1 MRKFV
6 WIFGE
11 NLGKTFDNNSYYFW
25 DQVCEYDDNID
36 KYLVLQKNK
45 KTMAFYNALP
55 TNKQNKIIW
64 KDSVKHFELFKKADM
79 YFVSLSYKDIL
90 PEKLFGKKIK
100 LIIKRPLIYLQHG
113 TTAIKR
119 LGYKG
124 NTYYNNLYKFIYY
137 NKDMYKKFMEINKF
151 NDYQLYYGEFHP
163 RYKKTV
169 QYHLEKLKEKSDKKK
184 ILFFIT
190 WREYFGDN
198 FATKRFI
205 NKLNQVFENKEFI
218 NYIEKNGIEV
228 ELCMHQFYDEE
239 KISVIKESIKGTK
252 IKLIYPNEVNLMKE
266 LATCDLLV
274 TDYSSVGFDCT
285 LLEIPVI
292 LFQPDCDEYFKYRE
306 TYYSVEELYKYNI
319 TNANELIRTIIE
331 GNYKVN
337 KFFRDKTP
345 KKINYKAIAEGKH
358 IEKMYN
364 YFKNLQENRITII
377 GYNFTGKGGTV
388 SASKSLAEALL
399 EKGYLVELLSLKM
412 TEKKYSL
419 PYGLAINGFY
429 NKKQNKWINRAKRH
443 LYKNPKDYYYFDYDI
458 NKKMLSPYIGKALRE
473 YLENTNSRTIISTRE
488 SIHLFVKNFANES
501 VKNKLY
507 FFHTDSTI
515 LEDYYPHLM
524 EEIKKQT
531 LENCIFVTNA
541 SKEAYKN
548 NLGYTNYEKG
558 VVIGNCLESKSM
570 IEKKYIKIN
579 KERKEIFA
587 VSLIRLSKDRENDVN
602 NIIEFGKFLVKN
614 DVKDVIIKIYG
625 QGDLSEYLTSQILDN
640 YIDDVIYYM
649 GPTDNPKNTI
659 LSNDCVIDFCN
670 NQSFGMTYIES
681 ILNGRPVFAKENIGS
696 LEVLKEIP
704 YSYYHSNEEL
714 LEKLRN
720 VKNKK
725 VKEYKDN
732 YDIISKKYSRK
743 IVAEKIS
750 ELLK

>member
-1 MRKFV
+1 MFRF
-6 WIFGE
+6 
-11 NLGKTFDNNSYYFW
+11 LYYNP
-25 DQVCEYDDNID
+25 DIKEI
-36 KYLVLQKNK
+36 
-45 KTMAFYNALP
+45 
-55 TNKQNKIIW
+55 
-64 KDSVKHFELFKKADM
+64 FKKEND
-79 YFVSLSYKDIL
+79 
-90 PEKLFGKKIK
+90 
-100 LIIKRPLIYLQHG
+100 
-113 TTAIKR
+113 
-119 LGYKG
+119 
-124 NTYYNNLYKFIYY
+124 
-137 NKDMYKKFMEINKF
+137 F

-169 QYHLEKLKEKSDKKK
+169 QYHLEKLEEKNAKKK

-205 NKLNQVFENKEFI
+205 NKLNQVFENKKFI
-218 NYIEKNGIEV
+218 NYIEKNDIEV

-285 LLEIPVI
+285 FLKIPVV
-292 LFQPDCDEYFKYRE
+292 LFQPDCEEYFKYRS
-306 TYYSVEELYKYNI
+306 TYYPEEEISKYNV
-319 TNANELIRTIIE
+319 TTANDLIKVIIE
-331 GNYKVN
+331 EKYVINN
-337 KFFRDKTP
+337 FFKNRLP
-345 KKINYKAIAEGKH
+345 KRVNYKAIAEGKH

-524 EEIKKQT
+524 EEIKK
-531 LENCIFVTNA
+531 
-541 SKEAYKN
+541 
-548 NLGYTNYEKG
+548 
-558 VVIGNCLESKSM
+558 
-570 IEKKYIKIN
+570 
-579 KERKEIFA
+579 
-587 VSLIRLSKDRENDVN
+587 
-602 NIIEFGKFLVKN
+602 
-614 DVKDVIIKIYG
+614 
-625 QGDLSEYLTSQILDN
+625 
-640 YIDDVIYYM
+640 
-649 GPTDNPKNTI
+649 
-659 LSNDCVIDFCN
+659 
-670 NQSFGMTYIES
+670 
-681 ILNGRPVFAKENIGS
+681 
-696 LEVLKEIP
+696 
-704 YSYYHSNEEL
+704 H
-714 LEKLRN
+714 
-720 VKNKK
+720 
-725 VKEYKDN
+725 
-732 YDIISKKYSRK
+732 
-743 IVAEKIS
+743 
-750 ELLK
+750 